1 MDNVDYETRV
11 QKYEQEG
18 CTRSDAQGIVDAEY
32 LTMQKYCKHCLY
44 LYDNEK
50 DGDWACDLRPNLKCI
65 DQYVKCIES
74 EL

>member
-18 CTRSDAQGIVDAEY
+18 CTRSDVQGIVDAED

-44 LYDNEK
+44 LYDN
-50 DGDWACDLRPNLKCI
+50 C
-65 DQYVKCIES
+65 ES
-74 EL
+74 NEYKHLESGEIF